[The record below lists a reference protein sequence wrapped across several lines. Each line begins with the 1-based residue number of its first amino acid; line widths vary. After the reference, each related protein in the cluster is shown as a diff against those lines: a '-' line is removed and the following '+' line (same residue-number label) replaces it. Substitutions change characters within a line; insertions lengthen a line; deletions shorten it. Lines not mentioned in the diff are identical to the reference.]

1 VRDRPTP
8 ELDDPAQKNK
18 NTHLQ
23 SDECAP
29 AARAIESPSA
39 TFVVAN
45 KVMASNECE
54 VKIIDLAM

>member
-8 ELDDPAQKNK
+8 ELDNPAKKNK
-18 NTHLQ
+18 NTHSQ

-29 AARAIESPSA
+29 AVRAIKSPSA
-39 TFVVAN
+39 PFVVAN
-45 KVMASNECE
+45 KVMAPNKCE